1 MKILFKIPVLL
12 LALMFAVSCGK
23 DSKKEEKVNENKEAI
38 CNLVKEQNKLIN
50 DVIEAARLADNN
62 PIYFFEDMNGKEE
75 INRIMQEIERIEEES
90 DKYMEARDGR
100 TEEDI
105 KANIK
110 TLMSCP
116 DFNQEIFE
124 SEEFPIAFE
133 SLCNYF
139 DGRCPML

>member
-1 MKILFKIPVLL
+1 MKILFKKPVLL

-23 DSKKEEKVNENKEAI
+23 DSKKEEKVNENKEAL
-38 CNLVKEQNKLIN
+38 CTLVKERNKLIN
-50 DVIEAARLADNN
+50 DVIEAAKLADNN

-75 INRIMQEIERIEEES
+75 INRIMQEFLRIEKES
-90 DKYMEARDGR
+90 DKYTEARDGR

-124 SEEFPIAFE
+124 SEEFPSAFE
-133 SLCNYF
+133 SLCDYY
-139 DGRCPML
+139 DRPCPGL